1 MLETINELL
10 KPKPEQKKPTTN
22 KPPEKKPQTKTTPTP
37 QNKDTNIKAPS
48 KINYVD
54 KSKVLGEANTLQSP
68 FDELNLKTYF
78 DSLNKS
84 LTGLSEKIKEEDAN
98 VKKTQQEVLAQ
109 ISSEKGMLEKAY
121 EQMDEQLKQAND
133 IPTIKTYK
141 EIVEENNKL
150 MPLMVGV
157 IALGTA
163 IFGNKDGTTMAD
175 KMNAMFGALKEKS
188 LTDWKT
194 ATEEFKLKLQQWKA
208 KSENIYNRVNVM
220 MQKLMLGEKID
231 DELAKFKVD
240 FANTN
245 LNTVTALYKQ
255 SSETLQKLAEMIT
268 NAQYKT
274 SMLYFNKQ
282 RADASTKEA
291 NLKEK
296 QYNQKQ
302 QDEAEKKK
310 IKQEANHAAAE
321 YDKAK
326 ARGDKKAMAYWRARY
341 TELTGQEPPGE
352 KSSSSKS
359 VIGTPSLNFDTT
371 LLTQEK

>member
-1 MLETINELL
+1 
-10 KPKPEQKKPTTN
+10 
-22 KPPEKKPQTKTTPTP
+22 
-37 QNKDTNIKAPS
+37 
-48 KINYVD
+48 
-54 KSKVLGEANTLQSP
+54 
-68 FDELNLKTYF
+68 
-78 DSLNKS
+78 
-84 LTGLSEKIKEEDAN
+84 
-98 VKKTQQEVLAQ
+98 
-109 ISSEKGMLEKAY
+109 
-121 EQMDEQLKQAND
+121 
-133 IPTIKTYK
+133 
-141 EIVEENNKL
+141 
-150 MPLMVGV
+150 
-157 IALGTA
+157 
-163 IFGNKDGTTMAD
+163 
-175 KMNAMFGALKEKS
+175 
-188 LTDWKT
+188 
-194 ATEEFKLKLQQWKA
+194 
-208 KSENIYNRVNVM
+208 
-220 MQKLMLGEKID
+220 
-231 DELAKFKVD
+231 
-240 FANTN
+240 
-245 LNTVTALYKQ
+245 
-255 SSETLQKLAEMIT
+255 MIT

-282 RADASTKEA
+282 RADASTKQA

>member
-1 MLETINELL
+1 
-10 KPKPEQKKPTTN
+10 
-22 KPPEKKPQTKTTPTP
+22 
-37 QNKDTNIKAPS
+37 
-48 KINYVD
+48 
-54 KSKVLGEANTLQSP
+54 
-68 FDELNLKTYF
+68 
-78 DSLNKS
+78 
-84 LTGLSEKIKEEDAN
+84 
-98 VKKTQQEVLAQ
+98 
-109 ISSEKGMLEKAY
+109 
-121 EQMDEQLKQAND
+121 
-133 IPTIKTYK
+133 
-141 EIVEENNKL
+141 
-150 MPLMVGV
+150 
-157 IALGTA
+157 
-163 IFGNKDGTTMAD
+163 
-175 KMNAMFGALKEKS
+175 
-188 LTDWKT
+188 
-194 ATEEFKLKLQQWKA
+194 
-208 KSENIYNRVNVM
+208 M

-255 SSETLQKLAEMIT
+255 SSETLQKLAEMQM
-268 NAQYKT
+268 NAQYKAFT
-274 SMLYFNKQ
+274 LNYNKQ
-282 RADASTKEA
+282 RADAATKQA